1 MSRVGPVVALFE
13 VRHFPLLVAL
23 FASCT
28 GQVGDLDPP
37 DASALVV
44 EDAGVDP
51 DAGVTDA
58 GPLDAGRVDAGP
70 LDAGPLDA
78 GPLDAGASD
87 AGAPDSGTML
97 VRDAGRAFHVV
108 VAAGWGGRRVRSC
121 DDGLTWGANV
131 QEADQAQDDWH
142 RSYTPKALTF
152 GAGKFVFLS
161 GWGTAST
168 AWVSSDATTWTPNA
182 LSTPYGGLGFSDG
195 RFVLV
200 GNRNIGGASAA
211 ATGWAVQSMSAA
223 AMYDRAAAAFDG
235 IWAAGSDGNVQV
247 RRTGQAMWQAVT
259 ACVGT
264 RHTSIGFTG
273 GFAAGNGALLSVGDD
288 GNVCVVDAQTG
299 LHRGNASLGV
309 AARGPVVFD
318 GTRFLAATGARLV
331 RSTDG
336 LTWTT
341 QMLPTGVRFEL
352 VSRSRTGRLI
362 GVASNGMGAWFSDDD
377 GASWTRAANFPAG
390 NGLLYLA
397 SGELSTCP

>member
-1 MSRVGPVVALFE
+1 MALFE
-13 VRHFPLLVAL
+13 VRHFLLLMAL
-23 FASCT
+23 FVSCT
-28 GQVGDLDPP
+28 GQVGELDAS
-37 DASALVV
+37 DASALAV
-44 EDAGVDP
+44 EDAGMEP
-51 DAGVTDA
+51 DAGEVS
-58 GPLDAGRVDAGP
+58 DAGP

-78 GPLDAGASD
+78 GVVDAGPLDAGASD
-87 AGAPDSGTML
+87 SGSPDSGT
-97 VRDAGRAFHVV
+97 VVVPDAGPVFHVI

-121 DDGLTWGANV
+121 DNGLTWGANV
-131 QEADQAQDDWH
+131 QEADQALDDWH
-142 RSYTPKALTF
+142 RSYTPKGLTF

-168 AWVSSDATTWTPNA
+168 AWVSNDGTTWNSTV
-182 LSTPYGGLGFSDG
+182 LSTSYGGVGFSEG

-200 GNRNIGGASAA
+200 GNRNIGGANATAA
-211 ATGWAVQSMSAA
+211 GWAVQPMSAA
-223 AMYDRAAAAFDG
+223 STYDRAAAAFDG

-247 RRTGQAMWQAVT
+247 RRTGQAMWQPIT
-259 ACVGT
+259 GCMGT

-299 LHRGNASLGV
+299 LHRGNGTLGV
-309 AARGPVVFD
+309 AAQGHVAFD

-352 VSRSRTGRLI
+352 VTRSRTGRLI

-390 NGLLYLA
+390 NGLLYVA
-397 SGELSTCP
+397 SGELSACP